1 MTTPKIA
8 MLGLGSMNGAILS
21 GFLGAG
27 TAPEDVIATSRSA
40 ASARVRSEQ
49 HGVTVLAE
57 EDDAAANRTAAAQAD
72 IVFLGVK
79 PHQIT
84 GLCGEIRDALKPG
97 AVVVSVAAA
106 VTVEMME
113 SALNPGQPVV
123 RTMPNTPLSVGLGVV
138 GLVPGTHCS
147 RDQTEQIAGLLGS
160 SGEVHILPEEQI
172 DALTGVAGS
181 GPAYAFYLAEHM
193 AAAGVEMGLDPE
205 LAADLAAQT
214 LYGAGRMLV
223 ESRPARSAAPADAAQ
238 LRRNVTSP
246 NGTTQRAVETFDAR
260 GMAEALRAGAKASSA
275 RAAEI
280 TRQLEES

>member
-1 MTTPKIA
+1 

-27 TAPEDVIATSRSA
+27 TAPEDIIATSRSA
-40 ASARVRSEQ
+40 ASAQARSEQ
-49 HGVTVLAE
+49 YGVTVLAE
-57 EDDAAANRTAAAQAD
+57 EQDEAANRTAAGQAD

-84 GLCGEIRDALKPG
+84 DLCAEIRDALKPE

-106 VTVEMME
+106 VTLDMME
-113 SALNPGQPVV
+113 QALAPGQPAI
-123 RTMPNTPLSVGLGVV
+123 RTMPNTPLSVGQGVV
-138 GLVPGTHCS
+138 GLAAGTHS
-147 RDQTEQIAGLLGS
+147 SEQQTQQVAELMGA
-160 SGEVHILPEEQI
+160 SGAVHILAEEQI

-223 ESRPARSAAPADAAQ
+223 ENRPSHTATPADAAQ
-238 LRRNVTSP
+238 LRSDVTSP
-246 NGTTQRAVETFDAR
+246 NGTTQKAIEAFDAR
-260 GMAEALRAGAKASSA
+260 GMAEAIRAGAKASST

-280 TRQLEES
+280 TEQLRGS

>member
-1 MTTPKIA
+1 MSTPRIA

-27 TAPEDVIATSRSA
+27 TAPEDIIATSRSA
-40 ASARVRSEQ
+40 ASAQARSEQ
-49 HGVTVLAE
+49 YGVTVLAE
-57 EDDAAANRTAAAQAD
+57 EQDEAANRTAAGQAD

-84 GLCGEIRDALKPG
+84 DLCAEIRDALKPE

-106 VTVEMME
+106 VTLDMME
-113 SALNPGQPVV
+113 QALAPGQPAI
-123 RTMPNTPLSVGLGVV
+123 RTMPNTPLSVGQGVV
-138 GLVPGTHCS
+138 GLAAGTHS
-147 RDQTEQIAGLLGS
+147 SEQQTQQVAELMGA
-160 SGEVHILPEEQI
+160 SGAVHILAEEQI

-223 ESRPARSAAPADAAQ
+223 ENRPSHTATPADAAQ
-238 LRRNVTSP
+238 LRSDVTSP
-246 NGTTQRAVETFDAR
+246 NGTTQKAIEAFDAR
-260 GMAEALRAGAKASSA
+260 GMAEAIRAGAKASST

-280 TRQLEES
+280 TEQLRGS

>member
-1 MTTPKIA
+1 

-27 TAPEDVIATSRSA
+27 TAPEGIIATSRST
-40 ASARVRSEQ
+40 ASAQARSEQ
-49 HGVTVLAE
+49 YGVTVLAE
-57 EDDAAANRTAAAQAD
+57 EQDETANRSAAAQAD

-84 GLCGEIRDALKPG
+84 DLCAEIRDALKPE

-106 VTVEMME
+106 VTLDMME
-113 SALNPGQPVV
+113 EALAPGQPAI
-123 RTMPNTPLSVGLGVV
+123 RTMPNTPLSVGQGVV
-138 GLVPGTHCS
+138 GLAAGTHS
-147 RDQTEQIAGLLGS
+147 SEQQTQQVAELMGA
-160 SGEVHILPEEQI
+160 SGAVHILAEEQI

-214 LYGAGRMLV
+214 LYGAGRMLM
-223 ESRPARSAAPADAAQ
+223 ENRPSHTATPADAAQ

-246 NGTTQRAVETFDAR
+246 NGTTQQAIEAFEAR
-260 GMAEALRAGAKASSA
+260 GMAEAIRAGAKASST

-280 TRQLEES
+280 TERLRGS